1 MFRRRD
7 RQPRTDE
14 RSAQRL
20 ESLDPRW
27 RPPVDKAN
35 VSRERFLTVLGQ
47 TEPGPTRERLEGLLP
62 TIDEAV
68 RRVTETAW
76 RASNAS
82 AIAAGFDAEVAT
94 AELKAARREMDAA
107 QHSGTDMGG
116 LEDRVRI
123 LSERH
128 RAIHDAINLSEDAG
142 GRIDDLIARLET
154 VVARSAA
161 IVLRSGQGDDDV
173 VVLDRDLHEVVVGLT
188 ALDDSMREFD

>member
-1 MFRRRD
+1 
-7 RQPRTDE
+7 
-14 RSAQRL
+14 
-20 ESLDPRW
+20 
-27 RPPVDKAN
+27 
-35 VSRERFLTVLGQ
+35 
-47 TEPGPTRERLEGLLP
+47 
-62 TIDEAV
+62 
-68 RRVTETAW
+68 
-76 RASNAS
+76 
-82 AIAAGFDAEVAT
+82 
-94 AELKAARREMDAA
+94 MDAA

-161 IVLRSGQGDDDV
+161 IVLRSGQGNDDV